1 MNVLFICSGN
11 TCRSPM
17 AQAYLQQLKPEWEIA
32 SAGTKKNCAGK
43 PASEH
48 AREVIRQNGGSLDE
62 HRSQEFTSEMAQ
74 IYDIIYVMSKRNL
87 QEAQEIAPGAAGK
100 IRLLGGDKDI
110 PNPFKGDLKKY
121 QTVFACIKAAIDG
134 FVNPAEPGK

>member
-1 MNVLFICSGN
+1 MKVLFICSGN

-17 AQAYLQQLKPEWEIA
+17 AQAYLQSLKPDWEIA
-32 SAGTKKNCAGK
+32 SAGTKRNCAGK

-48 AREVIRQNGGSLDE
+48 AGEVIRQNGGSLAA
-62 HRSQEFTSEMAQ
+62 HISRKFTSEMAQ
-74 IYDIIYVMSKRNL
+74 KYDIIFVMSKRNL
-87 QEAQEIAPGAAGK
+87 QEAVQIAPEAAGK

-121 QTVFACIKAAIDG
+121 QDVFECIRAAIDG
-134 FVNPAEPGK
+134 FVNSVDPGR

>member
-1 MNVLFICSGN
+1 MKVLFVCSGN

-17 AQAYLQQLKPEWEIA
+17 AQAYLQQLKPEWETA
-32 SAGTKKNCAGK
+32 SAGTKKNGAGK

-48 AREVIRQNGGSLDE
+48 AREVIRQNGGSLDG
-62 HRSQEFTSEMAQ
+62 HSSQEFTSEMARN
-74 IYDIIYVMSKRNL
+74 YDIIFVMAERNRKDV
-87 QEAQEIAPGAAGK
+87 EKIAPESAGK

-121 QTVFACIKAAIDG
+121 QRVFASIKAAIDG
-134 FVNPAEPGK
+134 FVNSVDLGK